1 MNEYGNRPW
10 ARSPKRRSNRSGQKS
25 GSEKNGEKPAGA
37 LQLAVIRRALA
48 TAPPLL

>member
-1 MNEYGNRPW
+1 MNTAIGRGRGRPKGE
-10 ARSPKRRSNRSGQKS
+10 AIVVVRKAALKRTVKM
-25 GSEKNGEKPAGA
+25 PAGA